1 MRRKFYLIIFVIVI
15 LLLPNTSSAAIIGN
29 LENLSNV
36 AYRLGQEIYLKNNNL
51 NAEQAYSSCKTLT
64 KVYDTKLAGSNA
76 NEEQFLYYMSPAQVT
91 YCWSGYLN
99 NINSFS
105 KVTSKSSIDALN
117 QGAYMLGR
125 TLYKNDG
132 DLSARRSFLKCK
144 ARVKVYNENISESNG
159 NELSFLRLM
168 SPGELSYCWAGY
180 LDAAGAGNK

>member
-1 MRRKFYLIIFVIVI
+1 MSKFYLIISVFLI
-15 LLLPNTSSAAIIGN
+15 LFMPVVVNAAIIGN
-29 LENLSNV
+29 LQNLSNV
-36 AYRLGQEIYLKNNNL
+36 AYRLGQEIYQKKNNL

-99 NINSFS
+99 NISSFS
-105 KVTSKSSIDALN
+105 KITSKNSIDVLN

-132 DLSARRSFLKCK
+132 NLSARRSFLECK
-144 ARVKVYNENISESNG
+144 SRVKVYNEHIAESNG
-159 NELSFLRLM
+159 NELGFLRLM
-168 SPGELSYCWAGY
+168 SPGELSYCWSGY
-180 LDAAGAGNK
+180 LDAAGQGK